1 MPFIINVGVSRKAS
15 KDFQSTGYS
24 LNLTAELDSGLLAD
38 SNRLQNEI
46 ERIYSQ
52 ATIALNRQV
61 EGSVGQQKTT
71 TNTPASVTVTVASLD
86 SLQNQSIN
94 RHQQHAT
101 TRPSGVLR
109 VAPMSSVEN
118 PVVETVTNNFNSN
131 GFHIQPLRPATDSQM
146 RALKAIA
153 RRLQCD
159 LDIEAH
165 DEFAVSLSQLDVRQA
180 SRLIDLL
187 KQRQVQ
193 GPRNRM
199 GGQH

>member
-52 ATIALNRQV
+52 ATIALNRQI
-61 EGSVGQQKTT
+61 EGSVGQQKPT

-86 SLQNQSIN
+86 SLQN

-193 GPRNRM
+193 GPRNRL

>member
-1 MPFIINVGVSRKAS
+1 M
-15 KDFQSTGYS
+15 
-24 LNLTAELDSGLLAD
+24 NLTAELDSGLLAD

-61 EGSVGQQKTT
+61 EGSVGQQKPT
-71 TNTPASVTVTVASLD
+71 TNNPASVTVTVASLD

-94 RHQQHAT
+94 RHQHHAT

-131 GFHIQPLRPATDSQM
+131 GFHSQPLRPATDSQL
-146 RALKAIA
+146 RALRAICK
-153 RRLQCD
+153 RSQFD
-159 LDIEAH
+159 LEMEAH
-165 DEFAVSLSQLDVRQA
+165 DEFGLIAAQLDVRQA
-180 SRLIDLL
+180 SQLIDLL
-187 KQRQVQ
+187 KNRQTESPA
-193 GPRNRM
+193 GR
-199 GGQH
+199 GGFRS

>member
-61 EGSVGQQKTT
+61 EGTVGQQKPT
-71 TNTPASVTVTVASLD
+71 TNTPASVTVTVASVD
-86 SLQNQSIN
+86 SLQSIN
-94 RHQQHAT
+94 RHQHHAT

-131 GFHIQPLRPATDSQM
+131 GFHSQPLRPATDSQM

-193 GPRNRM
+193 GPRNRL

>member
-1 MPFIINVGVSRKAS
+1 M
-15 KDFQSTGYS
+15 
-24 LNLTAELDSGLLAD
+24 NLTAELDSGLLAD

-71 TNTPASVTVTVASLD
+71 TNNPASVTVTVASLD

-94 RHQQHAT
+94 RHQHHAT

-109 VAPMSSVEN
+109 VPPMSSVEN

-193 GPRNRM
+193 GPRNRL

>member
-61 EGSVGQQKTT
+61 EGTVGQQKPT
-71 TNTPASVTVTVASLD
+71 TNNPASVTVTVASID
-86 SLQNQSIN
+86 SLQN
-94 RHQQHAT
+94 RHQHHAT

-193 GPRNRM
+193 GPRNRL

>member
-1 MPFIINVGVSRKAS
+1 
-15 KDFQSTGYS
+15 

-52 ATIALNRQV
+52 AAIALNRQV
-61 EGSVGQQKTT
+61 EGTVGQQKTT
-71 TNTPASVTVTVASLD
+71 TNNPASVTVTVASLD

-94 RHQQHAT
+94 RHQHHAT

-131 GFHIQPLRPATDSQM
+131 GFHSQPLRPATDSQM

-193 GPRNRM
+193 GPRNRL

>member
-71 TNTPASVTVTVASLD
+71 TNNPASVTVTVASID
-86 SLQNQSIN
+86 SLQN
-94 RHQQHAT
+94 RHQHHAT

-193 GPRNRM
+193 GPRNRL

>member
-61 EGSVGQQKTT
+61 EGSVGQKPT

-94 RHQQHAT
+94 RHQHHAT

-193 GPRNRM
+193 GPRNRL

>member
-61 EGSVGQQKTT
+61 EGSVGQKTT

-131 GFHIQPLRPATDSQM
+131 GFHSQPLRPATDSQM

-165 DEFAVSLSQLDVRQA
+165 DEFAVGLSQLDVRQA

-193 GPRNRM
+193 GPRNRL

>member
-1 MPFIINVGVSRKAS
+1 M
-15 KDFQSTGYS
+15 
-24 LNLTAELDSGLLAD
+24 NLTAELDSGLLAD

-61 EGSVGQQKTT
+61 EGTVGQQKPT
-71 TNTPASVTVTVASLD
+71 TNNPASVTVTVASID
-86 SLQNQSIN
+86 SLQN
-94 RHQQHAT
+94 RHQHHAT

-193 GPRNRM
+193 GPRNRL